1 MKISKKILV
10 WIKNKFNF
18 LKKHF
23 QNIIS
28 NTKVK
33 DNTKNEKGHR
43 GFFYLKKKASQGSL
57 EAVGCKGKG
66 NQRVLSFSLE
76 NLSLK
81 PNQIGILMSD

>member
-18 LKKHF
+18 FKKHF

-28 NTKVK
+28 NIKVK
-33 DNTKNEKGHR
+33 DNTKKWKGAS
-43 GFFYLKKKASQGSL
+43 GFFFFKKKASQGSL
-57 EAVGCKGKG
+57 EAVGCEGKG